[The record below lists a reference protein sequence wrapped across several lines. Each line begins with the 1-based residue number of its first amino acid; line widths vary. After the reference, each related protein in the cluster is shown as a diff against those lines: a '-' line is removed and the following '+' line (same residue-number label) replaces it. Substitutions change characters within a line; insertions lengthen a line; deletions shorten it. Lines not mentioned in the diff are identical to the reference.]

1 MGEINSFIQVVPLEY
16 FVILCSVMFCL
27 EVLGVLIRKNAII
40 ILGCVELMLNSV
52 NLLLAAFSSYKGD
65 GNGQILVFFIM
76 VVAAA
81 EVAVGLAII
90 AMLYR
95 NTKSVDISIFN
106 KLRG

>member
-1 MGEINSFIQVVPLEY
+1 MNTFIQQVPLEY
-16 FVILCSVMFCL
+16 FIILSTILFCL
-27 EVLGVLIRKNAII
+27 GVLGVLVRKNAIV

-52 NLLLAAFSSYKGD
+52 NLLLAAFSAYKGD
-65 GNGQILVFFIM
+65 GHGQLLVFFIM

-90 AMLYR
+90 AMMYR
-95 NTKSVDISIFN
+95 NTRSVDVSIFN

>member
-1 MGEINSFIQVVPLEY
+1 MNTFIQEVPLEY
-16 FVILCSVMFCL
+16 FIILSTILFCL
-27 EVLGVLIRKNAII
+27 GVLGVLVRKNAIV

-52 NLLLAAFSSYKGD
+52 NLLLAAFSAYKGD
-65 GNGQILVFFIM
+65 GHGQLLVFFIM

-90 AMLYR
+90 AMMYR
-95 NTKSVDISIFN
+95 NTRSVDVSIFN

>member
-1 MGEINSFIQVVPLEY
+1 MGEVNTLIQEIPLEY
-16 FVILCSVMFCL
+16 FIILSTVLFCL
-27 EVLGVLIRKNAII
+27 GVLGVLLRKNAII

-52 NLLLAAFSSYKGD
+52 NLLLAAFSAYKGD

-90 AMLYR
+90 AMMYR
-95 NTKSVDISIFN
+95 NTRSVDVSIFN

>member
-1 MGEINSFIQVVPLEY
+1 MNTFIQQVPLEY
-16 FVILCSVMFCL
+16 FIILSTILFCL
-27 EVLGVLIRKNAII
+27 GVLGVLIRKNAIV

-52 NLLLAAFSSYKGD
+52 NLLLAAFSAYNGD
-65 GNGQILVFFIM
+65 GHGQLLVFFIM

-90 AMLYR
+90 AMMYR
-95 NTKSVDISIFN
+95 NTRSVDVSIFN

>member
-1 MGEINSFIQVVPLEY
+1 MDSTNTFIQSVPLEY
-16 FVILCSVMFCL
+16 FIILSSVLFCL
-27 EVLGVLIRKNAII
+27 GVLGVLLRKNAII

-52 NLLLAAFSSYKGD
+52 NLLLAAFSAYKG
-65 GNGQILVFFIM
+65 NGDAQILVFFIM

-90 AMLYR
+90 AMMYR
-95 NTKSVDISIFN
+95 NTRSVDVSIFN

>member
-1 MGEINSFIQVVPLEY
+1 MGEMNSFIQTVPLEY
-16 FVILCSVMFCL
+16 FIMLCSVLFCL
-27 EVLGVLIRKNAII
+27 GVLGVLVRKNAII

-81 EVAVGLAII
+81 EVVVGLGIIVAI
-90 AMLYR
+90 MR
-95 NTKSVDISIFN
+95 NRSSLTADDMAELK
-106 KLRG
+106 G

>member
-1 MGEINSFIQVVPLEY
+1 M
-16 FVILCSVMFCL
+16 
-27 EVLGVLIRKNAII
+27 GVLLRKNAII

-81 EVAVGLAII
+81 EVAVGLA
-90 AMLYR
+90 MLVMIYR
-95 NTKSVDISIFN
+95 NVQTVDIN
-106 KLRG
+106 ALNNLKW